1 MNSAEKGVLPIT
13 RAQSSDPAE
22 ITWDGP
28 DDPENPLNWPTS
40 RKIPI
45 TLLVSLAQLICI
57 STASVVAP
65 ALPQIA
71 SDLGLGELESQI
83 SFSIFILGQAFGP
96 FVIGPLSEVFGR
108 KPLWVGCTAFYIL
121 WNSLCPVGKSK
132 PILIVGRLLSGAGAS
147 CGVIL
152 SGPIVA
158 DMYHVKD
165 RGKSLALAGLFPYL
179 GPALGPII
187 GGLASQ
193 HLSWPWLFWV
203 MSISAAVVVLA
214 GVIYLRET
222 YAPMIL
228 HKKAIRLHGKST
240 RSSAQDHLWPK
251 IRVSLQ
257 RPLRLLIFRP
267 VIQLLA
273 LALAVDFGI
282 YILVLSFF
290 ARVFTDQYNQ
300 DTTASSL
307 HYIAIGLGTTIAA
320 QAGGQAMDILY
331 GYLKRRQ
338 PEGHAPT
345 PEFRVPLL
353 LIGFLMGPI
362 GLFWLGWSAQARVA
376 WIMVD
381 IGAAI
386 FTIGSFVGSQ
396 AILAYLLDEFG
407 GHAASASAAVRM
419 LSNVFGFAF
428 PLCAPQLFDG
438 LGYGWGNSVLA
449 FVWIGVLFP
458 VPVLLWFGGAQIR
471 ALGKRES

>member
-1 MNSAEKGVLPIT
+1 MALKAVL
-13 RAQSSDPAE
+13 RKEASGNQST
-22 ITWDGP
+22 ITWEGP

-40 RKIPI
+40 RKVTI

-57 STASVVAP
+57 STASY
-65 ALPQIA
+65 
-71 SDLGLGELESQI
+71 LGLGETETQI
-83 SFSIFILGQAFGP
+83 SFSIFILNQAFGP

-108 KPLWVGCTAFYIL
+108 KPLWVGCTTYVL

-132 PILIVGRLLSGAGAS
+132 AILIAGRLLSGAGAS

-158 DMYHVKD
+158 DMYHTKD

-187 GGLASQ
+187 GGLVSQ
-193 HLSWPWLFWV
+193 QVSWPWLFWV
-203 MSISAAVVVLA
+203 MSISAAVVIVA
-214 GVIYLRET
+214 GVICLRET
-222 YAPMIL
+222 FAPVVL
-228 HKKAIRLHGKST
+228 QRKAVRLHGTST
-240 RSSAQDHLWPK
+240 RSSAKVLSSK
-251 IRVSLQ
+251 IRISLQ

-267 VIQLLA
+267 VIQTLA
-273 LALAVDFGI
+273 FALAVDFGI

-290 ARVFTDQYNQ
+290 ARVFTDQYSR
-300 DTTASSL
+300 DATASSL
-307 HYIAIGLGTTIAA
+307 HYIAIGLGTTLAA

-331 GYLKRRQ
+331 RYLQRRQ
-338 PEGHAPT
+338 PEDST
-345 PEFRVPLL
+345 PPPEARVPLFF
-353 LIGFLMGPI
+353 IGVLMGPI
-362 GLFWLGWSAQARVA
+362 GLFWFSWSSQARVA

-396 AILAYLLDEFG
+396 AILAYLLDEFA
-407 GHAASASAAVRM
+407 GHSASAMAAVRM
-419 LSNVFGFAF
+419 LSNIFGFAF
-428 PLCAPQLFDG
+428 PLLAPQLFDR

-458 VPVLLWFGGAQIR
+458 VPVLLWFWGKEIR
-471 ALGKRES
+471 ALGKGKGDSELIHC